1 MITNFSTRA
10 SPALPVTLETN
21 RVADAGCNNDMSL
34 PEKGSDHLPQG
45 PGKQHFMFVTVG
57 EPSIGGCHNKRQIP
71 KTVRAQVMRDYV
83 WKRDLQIS
91 GPDDKR
97 PPSNNA
103 IKPADLKGR
112 FRLNT
117 SARKTGNRTKIKPRS
132 GKAVINLPNSRS
144 LRATNSPLT
153 VLGVSY
159 DPFDA
164 FMLRLGPESMRLI
177 HHYYRGCSMSLVA
190 YNIGERECLTN
201 ARGSLALFHSIL
213 YVVSLVYN
221 LDHSPKDQLG
231 SLFHSIEAFRAINVD
246 LEAGSYTDMT
256 IAAVALMATKE
267 TLEGNFAS
275 ATVHMD
281 GLQIMIKNRGGI
293 LNLTCR
299 NGKAALWFTPRSV
312 TMHIQ
317 NPPHS
322 EDAFLVPADTFGPDS
337 GIIPVIK
344 FLRNVTLS
352 MNTTPNFDLRH
363 LNTSQDLYNM
373 EYQLHSCRANLES
386 ATFAKRVMLL
396 SLAMHL
402 YLYLVIRHIPTRSK
416 LVITLVQR
424 LMTAIDE
431 EATGDWEDVE
441 NGHVWLL
448 WILFVG
454 FGGSSQDADSGW
466 FVERI
471 QAWRTNHPDCDPYA
485 GLDSQLRRV
494 LWHNVW
500 CGEQLEQLYN
510 RLLKLVK

>member
-1 MITNFSTRA
+1 
-10 SPALPVTLETN
+10 
-21 RVADAGCNNDMSL
+21 
-34 PEKGSDHLPQG
+34 
-45 PGKQHFMFVTVG
+45 
-57 EPSIGGCHNKRQIP
+57 
-71 KTVRAQVMRDYV
+71 
-83 WKRDLQIS
+83 
-91 GPDDKR
+91 
-97 PPSNNA
+97 
-103 IKPADLKGR
+103 
-112 FRLNT
+112 
-117 SARKTGNRTKIKPRS
+117 
-132 GKAVINLPNSRS
+132 
-144 LRATNSPLT
+144 
-153 VLGVSY
+153 
-159 DPFDA
+159 
-164 FMLRLGPESMRLI
+164 
-177 HHYYRGCSMSLVA
+177 
-190 YNIGERECLTN
+190 
-201 ARGSLALFHSIL
+201 
-213 YVVSLVYN
+213 
-221 LDHSPKDQLG
+221 
-231 SLFHSIEAFRAINVD
+231 
-246 LEAGSYTDMT
+246 MT

-299 NGKAALWFTPRSV
+299 NGKAALC
-312 TMHIQ
+312 
-317 NPPHS
+317 

-337 GIIPVIK
+337 GIIPIIK

-363 LNTSQDLYNM
+363 LNTSKDLYDM
-373 EYQLHSCRANLES
+373 EYQLHSCRVNLKS
-386 ATFAKRVMLL
+386 APFAKRVMLL

-448 WILFVG
+448 WILFIG

-471 QAWRTNHPDCDPYA
+471 QAWRTTHPDCDPYA

-500 CGEQLEQLYN
+500 CGDQLEQLYN
-510 RLLKLVK
+510 QLPKLVK